1 MFIANVDY
9 RLLSSVGTLC
19 LDKRDWQHISPLRG
33 SRDGMSHIYKHSV
46 PTGLKKVIY
55 TFFYKHIVP
64 TGLKIGQRKRRTVKT
79 SYLCETVFNSWL
91 SGTTRF
97 IRVASMD

>member
-33 SRDGMSHIYKHSV
+33 SRDGMAHIYKHSV
-46 PTGLKKVIY
+46 PTGLKGSQLY
-55 TFFYKHIVP
+55 TYPLVH
-64 TGLKIGQRKRRTVKT
+64 
-79 SYLCETVFNSWL
+79 SY
-91 SGTTRF
+91 
-97 IRVASMD
+97 